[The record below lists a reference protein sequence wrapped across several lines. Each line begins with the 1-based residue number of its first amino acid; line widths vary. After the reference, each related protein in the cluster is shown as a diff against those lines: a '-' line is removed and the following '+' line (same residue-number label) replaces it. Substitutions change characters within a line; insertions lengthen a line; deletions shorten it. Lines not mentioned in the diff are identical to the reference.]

1 MPGQNSIPS
10 RMQLDTVGGIA
21 KAVYRFDEAGGAVGN
36 IPLELELPAGS
47 IIHRAYLDVQQAVTS
62 GGSATFGLNFV
73 YGATPTVEATLV
85 TTAVLATVGVDTT
98 GVKQAPLINGS
109 GAVASSTADLGT
121 PIKLANKSILNLVV
135 GVAALTAGRVVVY
148 LEYFS
153 S

>member
-47 IIHRAYLDVQQAVTS
+47 IVYRAYLDVQQAVT
-62 GGSATFGLNFV
+62 GGASAEIGLNFI
-73 YGATPTVEATLV
+73 YGANSTVEATLV
-85 TTAVLATVGVDTT
+85 TTAVLATVGVNTT
-98 GVKQAPLINGS
+98 GVKSVPIVNGS
-109 GAVASSTADLGT
+109 GAVASSTANLGT
-121 PIKLANKSILNLVV
+121 PIKLANKSVLNLVV

-148 LEYFS
+148 LEYFGS
-153 S
+153 